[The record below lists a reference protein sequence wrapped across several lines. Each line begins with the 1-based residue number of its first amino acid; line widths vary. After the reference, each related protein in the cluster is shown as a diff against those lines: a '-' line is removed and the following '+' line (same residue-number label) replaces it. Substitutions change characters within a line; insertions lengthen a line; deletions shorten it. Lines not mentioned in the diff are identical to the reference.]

1 MITRIQSK
9 VIVCNSFCSVEATTG
24 SQDTA
29 RKLQFL
35 RVLAKDFMEKMVC
48 RLLLLICFSHVV
60 FYYRNGLTF
69 LFLCV
74 LAANTC

>member
-1 MITRIQSK
+1 MITRIHSK
-9 VIVCNSFCSVEATTG
+9 VIVCNSFCSVEATMG

-29 RKLQFL
+29 RKPQFL
-35 RVLAKDFMEKMVC
+35 RVLPKDFMEKMVC
-48 RLLLLICFSHVV
+48 GLLLQICFLTL
-60 FYYRNGLTF
+60 FDRNGLTF